1 MVAQGGTSISSSSVM
16 VRLLVRLVS
25 CFGGGSGW
33 NADRGVV
40 GGVGTLLGPEG
51 AGELLLRTSAPAALT
66 LGVGVVVVRLGLALR
81 PYRVWGFGSGCWWS
95 LCGLVL
101 PVA

>member
-1 MVAQGGTSISSSSVM
+1 VVAQGGTSISSSSVR
-16 VRLLVRLVS
+16 VAVVS
-25 CFGGGSGW
+25 TPGPSGP
-33 NADRGVV
+33 DGTLCERV

-51 AGELLLRTSAPAALT
+51 AGDIYVERFVSAGTPEGVLSYVWDWPDIITQLVVT
-66 LGVGVVVVRLGLALR
+66 LGCG
-81 PYRVWGFGSGCWWS
+81 WC